1 MSHLNEVFA
10 VRGHKSEE
18 LFSVTTTELETLGI
32 SIKDRRA
39 QCLASRI
46 REQAFYVP
54 CSARSLNFVVTA
66 AFELPKL
73 YTYYVNIA

>member
-32 SIKDRRA
+32 SIKDR
-39 QCLASRI
+39 CFHTK
-46 REQAFYVP
+46 FYT
-54 CSARSLNFVVTA
+54 N
-66 AFELPKL
+66 
-73 YTYYVNIA
+73 